1 MKKIIFLVVCLVIA
15 VALSWPKKD
24 VVLDFPANSSDP
36 WRTQLV
42 QDIQNAPND
51 EVRIKMLNQRSSYL
65 TQQLIMYL
73 RNNGYKC
80 PIDTILYRYGS
91 GKAKNVTSKNGKHSG
106 PFKPQPYAVIKGGK
120 CFKDSMYVFILCFN
134 GTFSLTSS
142 DASNIGG
149 GSPRFTIAAGN
160 GINSYVNYKT
170 SIDLAE
176 TFHIPI
182 YKGKGWDATNR
193 ITPAQARAL
202 ENQID
207 QHQITVRVFEGDL
220 FDLGNMTYNGR
231 KRQ

>member
-1 MKKIIFLVVCLVIA
+1 MIISCK
-15 VALSWPKKD
+15 KKD
-24 VVLDFPANSSDP
+24 VVFDHPPMSSDP
-36 WRTQLV
+36 WRNQLV
-42 QDIQNAPND
+42 SDLQNAPND
-51 EVRIKMLNQRSSYL
+51 ETRIKMLNQRSSYL

-73 RNNGYKC
+73 RNHGYKC

-91 GKAKNVTSKNGKHSG
+91 GKAIDVTAKDGKHSG
-106 PFKPQPYAVIKGGK
+106 PFKPQPYALIKGGE
-120 CFKDSMYVFILCFN
+120 CFRDSMYVFILCFN

-149 GSPRFTIAAGN
+149 GSPRFRIAAGN
-160 GINSYVNYKT
+160 GINSYVDYKT

-176 TFHIPI
+176 AFHIPI
-182 YKGKGWDATNR
+182 YKGKGWNDANR

-202 ENQID
+202 ENQLG
-207 QHQITVRVFEGDL
+207 QHQVTVRVFEGDE